1 MAQQLSRR
9 TFIKALGT
17 GASVTPLILC
27 GLTSAQAKPVD
38 TKNRKHIKGVKMGL
52 TDDEIAI
59 LNGRDGPTMAKV
71 MRSVVAFGDAF
82 DAPFLLDVQTPGHWV
97 TGMGQKGLDALY
109 DLADQLIKGG
119 VKAKLP
125 FTIDPYP
132 MDYENIEYTEEEKK
146 ENADLYCF
154 QKRWDEQVIKL
165 GVRGGREGARKSY
178 SCTCYLPEV
187 GNRPEYG
194 EVLAW
199 AESSA
204 VVYANSV
211 IGARCNRNSGPMEM
225 LCSMAGKTPY
235 FGFLTDDARKAV
247 WKIEVKTD
255 KLPNAML
262 LGSAVGMKVG
272 AAVPYITGLD
282 KFLGTTITP
291 EVDDWL
297 KDFGAATASN
307 GAVGLFHIENVTP
320 EAKKLG
326 QKLIAKDVKTFVVD
340 DKVLADTKKGYPILW
355 KDPAATPR
363 YAFIGCPHCTRN
375 QLSQWD
381 VRIDAAL
388 KAAGKEK
395 VEIPVI
401 ICASPLVIES
411 LSPAQKAR
419 MQKNG
424 IHISFLCGAMYMI
437 NKVSASYP
445 CITNSNKLRTYSTAR
460 FYEDDELL
468 EYVVTGKAPK
478 AA

>member
-1 MAQQLSRR
+1 MPQQLSRR

-17 GASVTPLILC
+17 GASLTPLILS
-27 GLTSAQAKPVD
+27 GLTSASAKPVD
-38 TKNRKHIKGVKMGL
+38 TSNRKHIKGVKMGL

-59 LNGRDGPTMAKV
+59 LNGRDGPVMAKV
-71 MRSVVAFGDAF
+71 MRSIVAYGDAF
-82 DAPFLLDVQTPGHWV
+82 DAPFLLDVVTPGHWV
-97 TGMGQKGLDALY
+97 TAMGQKGLDALF
-109 DLADQLIKGG
+109 DLADTLIAGG

-132 MDYENIEYTEEEKK
+132 MDYENIDYTEEEKK

-165 GVRGGREGARKSY
+165 GLRDGSRKSY

-211 IGARCNRNSGPMEM
+211 IGARCNRNSGPIEM
-225 LCSMAGKTPY
+225 LCSIAGKTPY
-235 FGFLTDDARKAV
+235 FGFLTDEARQAV
-247 WKIEVKTD
+247 WEIEVKTD
-255 KLPNAML
+255 SLPNAML

-272 AAVPYITGLD
+272 SAVPYITGLD

-291 EVDDWL
+291 AVDDWL

-320 EAKKLG
+320 EARKLG
-326 QKLIAKDVKTFVVD
+326 RKLISSRAKKFVVD
-340 DKVLADTKKGYPILW
+340 DKVLADTKKGYPVLW

-363 YAFIGCPHCTRN
+363 YAFIGCPHSTLN

-388 KAAGKEK
+388 KAAGRDK
-395 VEIPVI
+395 VAIPVI
-401 ICASPLVIES
+401 ICASPLVIDH
-411 LSPAQKAR
+411 LTPAQKAR
-419 MQKNG
+419 MKKNG

-460 FYEDDELL
+460 FYEDDDLL

-478 AA
+478 AAA